1 MNVMID
7 RDEIY
12 RQLTE
17 IDEDRD
23 HRADMRRRRTVQG
36 LAAVGLLSAGARE
49 AYRRDVLRSLPS
61 ARFLLQ
67 SANPQVDEE
76 DRRAG
81 AAILDAYR
89 WQTTMRPSLESVHGS
104 AVVTSS
110 HAAAI
115 ALSAAGGE
123 RRAQENPWLSIA
135 SAGFSAIHA
144 LAVGRQVLED
154 LDDGHL
160 DIFTALNAVASIAAV
175 PLTVPEA
182 VRAMRGLLA
191 R

>member
-1 MNVMID
+1 MSLTID
-7 RDEIY
+7 HDEIY
-12 RQLTE
+12 RQLDE
-17 IDEDRD
+17 IDQDRA
-23 HRADMRRRRTVQG
+23 HRADMRRRRAVQG

-49 AYRRDVLRSLPS
+49 AYRRDVLPSLPS
-61 ARFLLQ
+61 ARYLLQ
-67 SANPQVDEE
+67 SAKPEGDEE

-89 WQTTMRPSLESVHGS
+89 WQATMRPALESVHGS
-104 AVVTSS
+104 AAVTSS

-123 RRAQENPWLSIA
+123 RRAAENPWLSIA
-135 SAGFSAIHA
+135 SAGFSAVHA
-144 LAVGRQVLED
+144 LAVGRQVLEG

-160 DIFTALNAVASIAAV
+160 DLFTALNAVASVAAV

-182 VRAMRGLLA
+182 LRAMRGLLA